1 MNKKEQYLDKSI
13 EVVSA
18 IIDDWKLKYPFNTEH
33 KEAIGL
39 GGNIFVAENPVT
51 DFAYYKLDNVPF

>member
-18 IIDDWKLKYPFNTEH
+18 IIDDWKLKYPFNFEH
-33 KEAIGL
+33 REAIVLDGD
-39 GGNIFVAENPVT
+39 NFVAENPVT